1 MTATQFRKKT
11 VETEFHKLDRRRHI
25 VLIKLNSCRYCC
37 YSYQQLM
44 HMTFYTQEP
53 GSLLGFK
60 EFGINFQRIKEG
72 LDRTRIN
79 AELKDDIQKESEKLG
94 RKK

>member
-1 MTATQFRKKT
+1 M
-11 VETEFHKLDRRRHI
+11 
-25 VLIKLNSCRYCC
+25 
-37 YSYQQLM
+37 
-44 HMTFYTQEP
+44 
-53 GSLLGFK
+53 LGIK

-72 LDRTRIN
+72 LDRTRVN

>member
-1 MTATQFRKKT
+1 MLTLFAFR
-11 VETEFHKLDRRRHI
+11 L
-25 VLIKLNSCRYCC
+25 
-37 YSYQQLM
+37 
-44 HMTFYTQEP
+44 QEP

-60 EFGINFQRIKEG
+60 EFGINFERIKEG
-72 LDRTRIN
+72 LDRTRVN

>member
-1 MTATQFRKKT
+1 M
-11 VETEFHKLDRRRHI
+11 
-25 VLIKLNSCRYCC
+25 
-37 YSYQQLM
+37 
-44 HMTFYTQEP
+44 
-53 GSLLGFK
+53 LGIK

>member
-1 MTATQFRKKT
+1 MSCQLKYQIYSTYSVKSLFSVHIMYILGYQLYTTLTLFAFR
-11 VETEFHKLDRRRHI
+11 L
-25 VLIKLNSCRYCC
+25 
-37 YSYQQLM
+37 
-44 HMTFYTQEP
+44 QEP

-60 EFGINFQRIKEG
+60 EFGINFERIKEG
-72 LDRTRIN
+72 LDRTRVN

>member
-1 MTATQFRKKT
+1 M
-11 VETEFHKLDRRRHI
+11 
-25 VLIKLNSCRYCC
+25 
-37 YSYQQLM
+37 
-44 HMTFYTQEP
+44 
-53 GSLLGFK
+53 LGMK